1 MKKLSI
7 IFFITFLVLSCSK
20 TSDQQYLDQA
30 NKYLKE
36 NKVTDAITS
45 IESLLKEY
53 PESNIAP
60 KALEQLAT
68 IYQNQM
74 VKNISSEESFDRAQK
89 YFREVFDKFSQSEEA
104 PKSLFMSAFILAND
118 LKRYDQATLSYKLF
132 LEKYPDNALA
142 SSAKD
147 ELDNM
152 GLSPEEILKKNET
165 AKK

>member
-1 MKKLSI
+1 MKNISLIFLFSI
-7 IFFITFLVLSCSK
+7 LLFACSK

-30 NKYLKE
+30 NKLLKE
-36 NKVTDAITS
+36 NKVTEAVTS
-45 IESLLKEY
+45 FESLLKEY

-74 VKNISSEESFDRAQK
+74 VKNISSEESLDRAQK
-89 YFREVFDKFSQSEEA
+89 YFRKVYDKYSQSEEA
-104 PKSLFMSAFILAND
+104 PKSLFMSSFILAND
-118 LKRYDQATLSYKLF
+118 LKRYDHATLSYKLF
-132 LEKYPDNALA
+132 LEKYPNNALA

-152 GLSPEEILKKNET
+152 GLSPEEILKKKEISKN
-165 AKK
+165 